1 MRERVCIS
9 NEMARVFNQYQLP
22 KSVLS
27 NKTANIM
34 PYLGRVPFEQVWIEL
49 ATIACLSMWLG
60 CIAQM
65 RNEFA
70 HGGRPALMSAKS

>member
-1 MRERVCIS
+1 MSNLGERKHKWTNERRNGEGKETKESCMRACMSIS
-9 NEMARVFNQYQLP
+9 NGMARVFNQYQLP

-49 ATIACLSMWLG
+49 ATIA
-60 CIAQM
+60 
-65 RNEFA
+65 
-70 HGGRPALMSAKS
+70 